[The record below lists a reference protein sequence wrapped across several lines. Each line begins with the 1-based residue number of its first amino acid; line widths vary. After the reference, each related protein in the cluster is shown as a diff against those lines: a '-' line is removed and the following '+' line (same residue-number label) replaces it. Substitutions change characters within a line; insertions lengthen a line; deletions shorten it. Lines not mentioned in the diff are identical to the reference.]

1 MTRGALGTRVRL
13 KMPPT
18 TTLNERTIDLEA
30 LQVRAAIQPST
41 YDAEQLTVEVV
52 ASTGEE
58 VARYHYEV
66 GRFLESLAIDEKAI
80 RLDRLNRGAS
90 VLDDHRRWSGVRDGV
105 LGVTERAWIA
115 SGKLHVLVRL
125 SSRTELE
132 GFRQDVRSGIVR
144 HVSLGYVVHK
154 YEDRTG
160 KDENRKRLRA
170 IDWEPFEL
178 SFVAIP
184 AEHQSSTRAAERV
197 APCLI
202 ETRNTMDPEEFGA
215 GVATEQPTE
224 QARGAQPA
232 PAAPA
237 PPPEPAPRTPAPAPP
252 APTVDT
258 RALQEAAAAA
268 ERTRVLEVQTRCAEL
283 GLSDEFRT
291 RMIESGSAGADLQL
305 AIQGEYIRQHRASDP
320 LGDTVRPRT
329 SVGDEQLVK
338 QRRSFELSMVERM
351 APDALS
357 AEDLGAIGDARNLSL
372 YDMGLEILRTRGFH
386 VQGVPR
392 AELIERAMSTSD
404 FPILLQQAGR
414 RTLLAQYAAAPPTWK
429 EWVVE
434 NSDVPDFREVSR
446 ARISD
451 VSKLE
456 RVAEGG
462 DYPEA
467 TLSETKEGYK
477 LLKYGHIVPFTWESM
492 VNDDLGA
499 FRQALQTE
507 VIMIGELEGDIV
519 YDELIAAPNMADGK
533 GPFHADR
540 KNTSTLALGE
550 AGLTEMS
557 KLLKMQ
563 RTKDGKQGRPL
574 NLRGRYLLVPP
585 SLEVPAIKLVSAVV
599 ASATGDVNVHAGRY
613 SVIAEGRLEDDSAT
627 KWYMHADKQRMP
639 SIEVGYLRGHTGP
652 EFFQEQ
658 GFQRDAIRFK
668 VRRVIGAKFVEFRG
682 ITRST
687 GTT

>member
-18 TTLNERTIDLEA
+18 ATLNERTIDLEA

-90 VLDDHRRWSGVRDGV
+90 VLDDHNRWSGVRDGV

-224 QARGAQPA
+224 QTRGAQPA

-237 PPPEPAPRTPAPAPP
+237 PTPAPAPRTPAPAPP

-329 SVGDEQLVK
+329 SVGDEQLGK
-338 QRRSFELSMVERM
+338 QHRSFELAMVERM
-351 APDALS
+351 APAGTLTTEEL
-357 AEDLGAIGDARNLSL
+357 AEVGDARHLSL
-372 YDMGLEILRTRGFH
+372 SDIG
-386 VQGVPR
+386 
-392 AELIERAMSTSD
+392 AELFRSRGVTVRRPELAERSLHSSSD
-404 FPILLQQAGR
+404 FPNLLQSAGR
-414 RTLLAQYAAAPPTWK
+414 RTLLAMYGATPPTWQP
-429 EWVVE
+429 WARE
-434 NSDVPDFREVSR
+434 NADIPDFRTVERLRVGEVG
-446 ARISD
+446 
-451 VSKLE
+451 KLE
-456 RVAEGG
+456 KVPEGG
-462 DYPEA
+462 DYPE
-467 TLSETKEGYK
+467 TTFGESKEGYK
-477 LLKYGHIVPFTWESM
+477 IGKYGHIVSFAWEM
-492 VNDDLGA
+492 FVNDDLGA
-499 FRQALQTE
+499 LRVALESEAVQ
-507 VIMIGELEGDIV
+507 IQELESDLV
-519 YDELIAAPNMADGK
+519 YDLLLSSPALADGNSI
-533 GPFHADR
+533 FHTSR
-540 KNTSTLALGE
+540 KNTTDKVLGE
-550 AGLTEMS
+550 AGLAELEELMLT
-557 KLLKMQ
+557 Q
-563 RTKDGKQGRPL
+563 RTKAGKSGREL
-574 NLRGRYLLVPP
+574 NLRPMFLIVPP
-585 SLEVPAIKLVSAVV
+585 RLKVAAQKLLTAVV
-599 ASATGDVNVHAGRY
+599 ATATGDVNVFANALRLI
-613 SVIAEGRLEDDSAT
+613 VEGRLNVNPTE
-627 KWYMHADKQRMP
+627 WYLHADPRIMP
-639 SIEVGYLRGHTGP
+639 SVEVGYLRGHRAP

-658 GFQRDAIRFK
+658 GFQKDAVRFK
-668 VRRVIGAKFVEFRG
+668 VRRVIGAKFLEFRG
-682 ITRST
+682 IAKST
-687 GTT
+687 GTV